1 MDVKELESKTVA
13 ELKEIAKELGI
24 SGISAMKKADL
35 IAAIAGASDAPAPET
50 ASEPAPEVEVAP
62 EVEAAPESE
71 PEPEAEA
78 APEEEAP
85 GPAESGIEA
94 APEPEPEPEV
104 EAAPE
109 EEAPVEEPA
118 MDAAPEEEAS
128 GPAESGTEEP
138 AMEAAPETEPE
149 PEVEAAPER
158 KKAAPAPEPEPKV
171 KEIVLTKAQTR
182 LRAKHD
188 LPALKLE
195 KRALQSQIL
204 AAIAAKDSAKMK
216 ELRGRKKE
224 IRRLLNRV

>member
-13 ELKEIAKELGI
+13 ELKELAKELGVP
-24 SGISAMKKADL
+24 GISTMKKADL
-35 IAAIAGASDAPAPET
+35 VAAIAGASDAPTPET
-50 ASEPAPEVEVAP
+50 APEP
-62 EVEAAPESE
+62 EVEAAPEPTPE
-71 PEPEAEA
+71 PEPEPEPEPVVEAAPEPTPEPEPEPEPAVEA

-85 GPAESGIEA
+85 AEGPAVEAAPEPEVEA
-94 APEPEPEPEV
+94 APEPEPEP
-104 EAAPE
+104 
-109 EEAPVEEPA
+109 
-118 MDAAPEEEAS
+118 
-128 GPAESGTEEP
+128 
-138 AMEAAPETEPE
+138 
-149 PEVEAAPER
+149 

-195 KRALQSQIL
+195 KRALQSQIM

>member
-13 ELKEIAKELGI
+13 ELKELAKELGVP
-24 SGISAMKKADL
+24 GISTMKKADL
-35 IAAIAGASDAPAPET
+35 VAAIAGASDAPAPE
-50 ASEPAPEVEVAP
+50 PEVEAVPEP
-62 EVEAAPESE
+62 EVEAAPEPTPE
-71 PEPEAEA
+71 PEPVV
-78 APEEEAP
+78 
-85 GPAESGIEA
+85 EA

-109 EEAPVEEPA
+109 EE
-118 MDAAPEEEAS
+118 
-128 GPAESGTEEP
+128 GPAESGIEEP
-138 AMEAAPETEPE
+138 AVEAAPE
-149 PEVEAAPER
+149 PEVEAAPEPEPEP

-195 KRALQSQIL
+195 KRALQSQIM

>member
-13 ELKEIAKELGI
+13 ELKELAKELGVP
-24 SGISAMKKADL
+24 GISAMKKADL
-35 IAAIAGASDAPAPET
+35 VAAIAGASDAPA
-50 ASEPAPEVEVAP
+50 SEPEVEAVPEP
-62 EVEAAPESE
+62 EVEAAPEPTPE
-71 PEPEAEA
+71 PEPEPVVEA
-78 APEEEAP
+78 APEP
-85 GPAESGIEA
+85 T
-94 APEPEPEPEV
+94 PEPEPEPEV

-109 EEAPVEEPA
+109 P
-118 MDAAPEEEAS
+118 
-128 GPAESGTEEP
+128 
-138 AMEAAPETEPE
+138 
-149 PEVEAAPER
+149 

-171 KEIVLTKAQTR
+171 KKIVLTKTQTR

-195 KRALQSQIL
+195 KRALQSQIM